1 MLTLRTHLVFLL
13 SVALSSALFTGCSS
27 EEGPAGA
34 DSSDATDPAD
44 TTDPSD
50 SSDAADS
57 ADATDPSDGGP
68 STCSDPEGFQA
79 RIAELQAAFEAITLG
94 VDEYPVGVSLPE
106 ATNGTLEITLNPNAF
121 PVVFDDRGVF
131 AAASKLGAGRVVAF
145 SGQDFISSGDRS
157 TLLGVGDVDTLLT
170 NAAGWASQVDNLAEA
185 NVLAANDAV
194 ANILLSGAFT
204 QVAVADAFLPNG
216 LWEVRDWSAENLAGK
231 DLAVVQVNE
240 WGTLHLDP
248 VDIANLRTFVEN
260 GGGLI
265 IAGSALHWSWW
276 LSDSASD
283 FPANLLLEGTGIRW
297 NANDVPDLSDA
308 RSTFDPLSPPDALWC
323 AYIAGEELDASQ
335 LARLPGV
342 FDAALEMGRTAEVDE
357 ALTRLILDTSSLPV
371 AANSPEARLSAN
383 VAASLGPHPWP
394 LAHPWTSTF
403 PGRPDADLETK
414 SGASVVDAS
423 WSGNRPLGYY
433 APPGMPVTISIPA
446 AWLDRGLSIQVGE
459 RYDDLRNLNHIENWY
474 RAPMMLRTFDIT
486 SETTQVTHTFG
497 GALYLVVP
505 QDNTGTIDV
514 EISGAYPMTVYTQG
528 SSTGADW
535 DAVQNI
541 GVPQTILQELGHVRL
556 VVETSAAQTVTDPS
570 SVVDFWSQ
578 FHSHHIELAQ
588 EPQTRRYESHW
599 IFDTQVGWGYANAT
613 DRRITY
619 PKLSEVWA
627 LRTQTGN
634 EDWWLFGHEL
644 GHQFQTSDWTSGDV
658 TEVCVNLFTMY
669 TLNKYI
675 HGGGNFETI
684 GFQDGTL
691 SHAELESYRWAT
703 ADLFGKL
710 QLYRQLVFEFGWEN
724 MQAVFASYYQA
735 QYPRAEYGSF
745 MDGFAIRMSAIT
757 ERNLADFF
765 EHWEYPMSAEAGQT
779 IRNMGHATWMPPGW

>member
-1 MLTLRTHLVFLL
+1 M
-13 SVALSSALFTGCSS
+13 G
-27 EEGPAGA
+27 
-34 DSSDATDPAD
+34 
-44 TTDPSD
+44 
-50 SSDAADS
+50 
-57 ADATDPSDGGP
+57 
-68 STCSDPEGFQA
+68 
-79 RIAELQAAFEAITLG
+79 
-94 VDEYPVGVSLPE
+94 EYPLGVSLPE
-106 ATNGTLEITLNPNAF
+106 ATNGTLEITLNPHVF
-121 PVVFDDRGVF
+121 PLVFDDQGVF
-131 AAASKLGAGRVVAF
+131 AAASKLGSGRVVAF
-145 SGQDFISSGDRS
+145 SGQDFMSSGDRS

-170 NAAGWASQVDNLAEA
+170 NAATWASQLEQPTEA

-194 ANILLSGAFT
+194 ANMLLSGGFT
-204 QVAVADAFLPNG
+204 QVTVADAFLPNG
-216 LWEVRDWSAENLAGK
+216 LWEVRDWSSENLAGR

-248 VDIANLRTFVEN
+248 VDIANLRAFVEN
-260 GGGLI
+260 GGGLLV
-265 IAGSALHWSWW
+265 AGSALHWSWW

-297 NANDVPDLSDA
+297 NANDVPNLIDA

-323 AYIAGEELDASQ
+323 AYIAGEELGASQ

-342 FDAALEMGRTAEVDE
+342 FDAALQIGRTEEVDE
-357 ALTRLILDTSSLPV
+357 ALTRMILETPSLPV
-371 AANSPEARLSAN
+371 AASDPEARLSAN
-383 VAASLGPHPWP
+383 VAASLGAHPWP
-394 LAHPWTSTF
+394 LTHPWTSTF
-403 PGRPDADLETK
+403 PGTPDSSLEAT

-433 APPGMPVTISIPA
+433 APPGMPVTVTVPP
-446 AWLDRGLSIQVGE
+446 AWLERGLSIQVGE
-459 RYDDLRNLNHIENWY
+459 RYDDLRNLDHIESWY

-486 SETTQVTHTFG
+486 SETTEVTHAFG
-497 GALYLVVP
+497 GAVYLVVP
-505 QDNTGTIDV
+505 QDSTGTIDV

-528 SSTGADW
+528 SSTDEDW
-535 DAVQNI
+535 NSVQNI
-541 GVPQTILQELGHVRL
+541 GVPQTILQELGHVRM
-556 VVETSAAQTVTDPS
+556 VVETAAAQAVTAPS

-613 DRRITY
+613 DRRITF

-644 GHQFQTSDWTSGDV
+644 GHQFQNSDWSGGDV

-684 GFQDGTL
+684 GFEDGTL
-691 SHAELESYRWAT
+691 SHSELESYRWAT

-724 MQAVFASYYQA
+724 MQAVFASYYEA
-735 QYPRAEYGSF
+735 QYPRAEFGSF

-779 IRNMGHATWMPPGW
+779 IRNMGHTAWMPPGW